1 MNAAQGNRESGRA
14 GWGPFAA
21 LMAALALIFAAAARV
36 YLQRYPLPLAAVAGI
51 YICFMLSLALAL
63 APGLRGS
70 RAALGR
76 WFTSRRRAPALV
88 LIWVTPYLIYA
99 AGTGDFRWS
108 ALATLLAVGAA
119 LVVLYAWFPV
129 REEAQFGWQ
138 DAAVAGVLI
147 AVVLSRQ
154 LRGIWN
160 VPQNLDFVGRLYLIG
175 VAGWCWTLVRVVPG
189 LGYDLWPCRESL
201 LAPLPGDRSS
211 ETQPLPDGRGCE
223 TARPLPDGR
232 GSETARPLP
241 DGRGSETAH
250 PLPGGRGSETAQ
262 PLPDGRGSETAQ
274 PLPDGRG
281 SETQVAAQLLR
292 AAGVNF
298 VWFALLALPAGLA
311 LRFIAWNP
319 RWRGW
324 PQLGL
329 DYLQI
334 FLFIALLEE
343 LFFRG
348 FLQTLLAKTLR
359 SQYGAQ
365 ALVACLFGLFHI
377 LHAPFPNWRY
387 VALATVAGWFY
398 GSAFRQGGGVM
409 AAALTHAAV
418 DTVWRTFFTR
428 A

>member
-1 MNAAQGNRESGRA
+1 MIAAQGNRESGRA

-70 RAALGR
+70 REALER

-211 ETQPLPDGRGCE
+211 ETQPLPDGRG
-223 TARPLPDGR
+223 
-232 GSETARPLP
+232 SETARPLP
-241 DGRGSETAH
+241 GGRGSETAH

>member
-211 ETQPLPDGRGCE
+211 ETQPLPDGRG
-223 TARPLPDGR
+223 
-232 GSETARPLP
+232 
-241 DGRGSETAH
+241 
-250 PLPGGRGSETAQ
+250 
-262 PLPDGRGSETAQ
+262 SETAQ

-348 FLQTLLAKTLR
+348 FLQTLR

>member
-1 MNAAQGNRESGRA
+1 MIAAQGNRESGRA

-211 ETQPLPDGRGCE
+211 ETQPLPDGRG
-223 TARPLPDGR
+223 
-232 GSETARPLP
+232 SETARPLP
-241 DGRGSETAH
+241 GGRGSETAH

>member
-211 ETQPLPDGRGCE
+211 ETQPLPDGRG
-223 TARPLPDGR
+223 
-232 GSETARPLP
+232 
-241 DGRGSETAH
+241 
-250 PLPGGRGSETAQ
+250 SETAQ

>member
-211 ETQPLPDGRGCE
+211 ETQPLPDGRG
-223 TARPLPDGR
+223 
-232 GSETARPLP
+232 SETARPLP
-241 DGRGSETAH
+241 GGRGSETAH
-250 PLPGGRGSETAQ
+250 PLPG
-262 PLPDGRGSETAQ
+262 GRGSETAQ

>member
-241 DGRGSETAH
+241 DGRGSQTRDRS
-250 PLPGGRGSETAQ
+250 LT
-262 PLPDGRGSETAQ
+262 
-274 PLPDGRG
+274 
-281 SETQVAAQLLR
+281 VAAPKQH
-292 AAGVNF
+292 N
-298 VWFALLALPAGLA
+298 
-311 LRFIAWNP
+311 
-319 RWRGW
+319 
-324 PQLGL
+324 
-329 DYLQI
+329 
-334 FLFIALLEE
+334 
-343 LFFRG
+343 
-348 FLQTLLAKTLR
+348 R
-359 SQYGAQ
+359 S
-365 ALVACLFGLFHI
+365 L
-377 LHAPFPNWRY
+377 
-387 VALATVAGWFY
+387 TVAAPKHRSRPSF
-398 GSAFRQGGGVM
+398 
-409 AAALTHAAV
+409 
-418 DTVWRTFFTR
+418 
-428 A
+428 